1 MKFDGK
7 EVRGTNVAV
16 VSAPKKP
23 KGMAVPIIIVAVL
36 VIAMVAIVLFMFRGG
51 NDESSGGD
59 TSGASASASDSA
71 PAAAQSGDIEIKF
84 KKPDDWGDEIN
95 IYIYSGGTD
104 LKKWPGDPMKKGS
117 DGLYTYT
124 IPGGKLEKPLVI
136 FNDGKGRQYPQ
147 RDKGGLDAVN
157 GKT

>member
-36 VIAMVAIVLFMFRGG
+36 VI
-51 NDESSGGD
+51 
-59 TSGASASASDSA
+59 
-71 PAAAQSGDIEIKF
+71 
-84 KKPDDWGDEIN
+84 
-95 IYIYSGGTD
+95 
-104 LKKWPGDPMKKGS
+104 
-117 DGLYTYT
+117 
-124 IPGGKLEKPLVI
+124 

-157 GKT
+157 GKTYDIEKDKPST